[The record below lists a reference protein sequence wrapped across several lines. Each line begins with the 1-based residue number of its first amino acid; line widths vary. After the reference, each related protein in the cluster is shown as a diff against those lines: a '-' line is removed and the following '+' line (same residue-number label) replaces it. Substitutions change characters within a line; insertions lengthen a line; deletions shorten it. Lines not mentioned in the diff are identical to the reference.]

1 MKKLSDEEAMKMLLR
16 NQARYRKQE
25 GRNSD
30 WCSRY
35 AKAFLKTHSKLVR
48 TKR

>member
-16 NQARYRKQE
+16 NQARYRKQ
-25 GRNSD
+25 GRTSD

-35 AKAFLKTHSKLVR
+35 ARGFMQTHHKLKSV
-48 TKR
+48 